1 MSTKSSLALYKRS
14 TLLLSAVLYKH
25 TVFIKSQP
33 ITPPFPSQTNKMSTV
48 LQKERARQKAAS
60 DKQTEK
66 KMSNVVRSLQIVNT
80 NYTSLP
86 VDIPE
91 DFLAPLRDPSSIKVE
106 KVDFADSVLPEY
118 RELYAVVLDSV
129 LSQEECDQFIH
140 LAELSAG
147 GHGEEEKPNNG
158 WVPAMVNAGPGKEF
172 FAPDYRNSDRIVWDQ
187 NMLVERLWKR
197 IIQGKGVKEYLSV
210 LDGEKYYPVVGD
222 GATRRGERWVITK
235 QGLNERM
242 RFLKY
247 GAGQF
252 FRRKLLLRFTI

>member
-1 MSTKSSLALYKRS
+1 MAT
-14 TLLLSAVLYKH
+14 
-25 TVFIKSQP
+25 I
-33 ITPPFPSQTNKMSTV
+33 
-48 LQKERARQKAAS
+48 LQKERARRKAAA
-60 DKQTEK
+60 DKQTENENSDLIRK
-66 KMSNVVRSLQIVNT
+66 LQIVNT

-91 DFLAPLRDPSSIKVE
+91 DFLAPLPDPSTIKVE
-106 KVDFADSVLPEY
+106 TVDFANSVLSEY
-118 RELYAVVLDSV
+118 GKLYAVVLDNV
-129 LSQEECDQFIH
+129 LSQEECNQLIH

-147 GHGEEEKPNNG
+147 GHGEEDKPNNG

-172 FAPDYRNSDRIVWDQ
+172 FAPDYRNSDRIVWDN
-187 NMLVERLWKR
+187 NMIVERLWKR

-222 GATRRGERWVITK
+222 GATRWGERWVITK
-235 QGLNERM
+235 QGMNERM

-252 FRRKLLLRFTI
+252 FRRKLLPHFPISSFSVFHATKT